1 VLSHS
6 SQAGA
11 MPAHIIGYSLP
22 KLFTRLLIQMF
33 NKFYQSI
40 FTNCDNYINSTA
52 ADSVHVD
59 AITGTA
65 SVLYKDGSI
74 YRYENVSRRAII
86 KFILDPARSLG
97 KFINVVLKQS
107 RVDAEYRQSMPTY
120 VLG

>member
-1 VLSHS
+1 
-6 SQAGA
+6 

-33 NKFYQSI
+33 NKFFQSI
-40 FTNCDNYINSTA
+40 FTVTDNYVASTA
-52 ADSVHVD
+52 ADSVYVD
-59 AITGTA
+59 AMTGTA

-86 KFILDPARSLG
+86 KFILDDARSLG
-97 KFINVVLKQS
+97 KFINNVLKAE
-107 RVDAEYRQSMPTY
+107 RVDAFSRGVTPKY

>member
-1 VLSHS
+1 
-6 SQAGA
+6 
-11 MPAHIIGYSLP
+11 MPARNIGTIKYQTILS
-22 KLFTRLLIQMF
+22 IQFIMF

>member
-1 VLSHS
+1 ML
-6 SQAGA
+6 GA
-11 MPAHIIGYSLP
+11 MPSYIIGYSLP
-22 KLFTRLLIQMF
+22 KLIHSFNLIMF

-97 KFINVVLKQS
+97 KFINVVLKQT